1 VSEPLVPPIVPCAS
15 FRFRDT
21 AEVLR
26 AMEGE
31 DFLYSR
37 LHNPTVLGVEQELA
51 ALIGAERT
59 LLFGSGMAAISTAL
73 IALLE
78 ERPLLAIQEQV
89 YGATWQLT
97 REVLPRLGVEVVT
110 FPSQGFEEA
119 LAALAGREVGVVY
132 AESPTNPGLEIAD
145 LRQLSR
151 AAHDLGALFV
161 VDNTFASPVLQRPL
175 ELGADVELH
184 SATKYLG
191 GHHDLLAGV
200 VAGRSE
206 LLDAVFKHR
215 TLLGGILD
223 PFQAFLLQRGLKT
236 VALRVERQAA
246 TALVLAEWLAG
257 RPGVAEV
264 LYPGLA
270 AHPGHLI
277 AQGQMSGYGGVL
289 SFVHAGGE
297 EGARRFSEALHEVS
311 LAASL
316 GGTETLVTLPSTT
329 THYHLSLEERAAA
342 GIAPGLVRL
351 AIGLEDPALLQAD
364 LSQALASSCSS
375 SSSELS

>member
-1 VSEPLVPPIVPCAS
+1 MSEPLVPPIVPCAS

-37 LHNPTVLGVEQELA
+37 LQNPTVVGVEEELA
-51 ALIGAERT
+51 TLIGAERT

-73 IALLE
+73 ISLLA
-78 ERPLLAIQEQV
+78 ERPLLVLQEQV

-110 FPSQGFEEA
+110 YPSQGWEETFA
-119 LAALAGREVGVVY
+119 GLAGREVGVVY
-132 AESPTNPGLEIAD
+132 AESPTNPGLEVAD
-145 LRQLSR
+145 LRRLAS
-151 AAHDLGALFV
+151 AAHELGARFL

-200 VAGRSE
+200 VAGRRE
-206 LLDAVFKHR
+206 TLDAVFRYR
-215 TLLGGILD
+215 TILGGILD

-246 TALVLAEWLAG
+246 TALALAEWLRDEAG
-257 RPGVAEV
+257 LSEV
-264 LYPGLA
+264 SYPGLSD
-270 AHPGHLI
+270 HPGHAL
-277 AQGQMSGYGGVL
+277 AKGQMRAFGGVL
-289 SFVHAGGE
+289 SFVHPGGE
-297 EGARRFSEALHEVS
+297 EGARRFSEALQEVS

-329 THYHLSLEERAAA
+329 THYHLSPEQRAAA
-342 GIAPGLVRL
+342 GIAPGLIRL
-351 AIGLEDPALLQAD
+351 AVGLEDPALLQAD
-364 LSQALASSCSS
+364 LRQALASSRDSS
-375 SSSELS
+375 

>member
-1 VSEPLVPPIVPCAS
+1 MSEPLVPPIVPCAS

-37 LHNPTVLGVEQELA
+37 LNNPTVVGVEEELA
-51 ALIGAERT
+51 ELIGAERT

-78 ERPLLAIQEQV
+78 ERPLLVVQEQV

-97 REVLPRLGVEVVT
+97 REILPRLGVEIVT
-110 FPSQGFEEA
+110 FPSDGWEETFQ
-119 LAALAGREVGVVY
+119 ALAGRDVGVVY
-132 AESPTNPGLEIAD
+132 AESPTNPGLEITD
-145 LRQLSR
+145 LRRLAA
-151 AAHDLGALFV
+151 AAHELGARLL
-161 VDNTFASPVLQRPL
+161 VDNTFASPALQRPL

-200 VAGRSE
+200 VAGQKDVLE
-206 LLDAVFKHR
+206 LVFKHR
-215 TLLGGILD
+215 TILGGILD

-236 VALRVERQAA
+236 LVLRVERQAA
-246 TALVLAEWLAG
+246 TALALAEWLEGQA
-257 RPGVAEV
+257 GVAQV
-264 LYPGLA
+264 LYPGLS
-270 AHPGHLI
+270 GHRGHEI
-277 AQGQMSGYGGVL
+277 AREQMEAFGGVL
-289 SFVHAGGE
+289 SFVHEGGE
-297 EGARRFSEALHEVS
+297 AGARRFSESLEVIS
-311 LAASL
+311 IAASL

-329 THYHLSLEERAAA
+329 THLRLSPEERAAA
-342 GIAPGLVRL
+342 GIPPGLVRL
-351 AIGLEDPALLQAD
+351 AVGLEDPALLQAD
-364 LSQALASSCSS
+364 LARALG
-375 SSSELS
+375 

>member
-1 VSEPLVPPIVPCAS
+1 MSEPLVPPIVPCAS

-37 LHNPTVLGVEQELA
+37 LQNPTVLGVEEELA
-51 ALIGAERT
+51 TLIGAEQT
-59 LLFGSGMAAISTAL
+59 LLFSSGMAAISTAL
-73 IALLE
+73 IALLA

-89 YGATWQLT
+89 YGATWQLS
-97 REVLPRLGVEVVT
+97 RELLPRLGVEVVT
-110 FPSQGFEEA
+110 FPSQGWEEA
-119 LAALAGREVGVVY
+119 LSALEGREVGVVY

-145 LRQLSR
+145 LRKLGR

-200 VAGRSE
+200 VAGRRE
-206 LLDAVFKHR
+206 TLQAVFAQR
-215 TLLGGILD
+215 TILGGILD

-236 VALRVERQAA
+236 VALRVQRQAA
-246 TALVLAEWLAG
+246 TAQVLAEWLAG

-264 LYPGLA
+264 SYPGLA
-270 AHPGHLI
+270 THPGHWV
-277 AQGQMSGYGGVL
+277 AKGQMEGFGGVL
-289 SFVHAGGE
+289 SFVHSGGE
-297 EGARRFSEALHEVS
+297 EGARRFSEALEHVS

-329 THYHLSLEERAAA
+329 THYHLSPEQRAAA
-342 GIAPGLVRL
+342 GIAPGLIRL
-351 AIGLEDPALLQAD
+351 AIGLEEPALLQRD
-364 LSQALASSCSS
+364 LAQALASSEQS
-375 SSSELS
+375 

>member
-1 VSEPLVPPIVPCAS
+1 MSEPLVPPIVPCAS

-26 AMEGE
+26 AMGGEG
-31 DFLYSR
+31 FLYSR
-37 LHNPTVLGVEQELA
+37 LNNPTVLGAEQELA

-73 IALLE
+73 IALLK

-97 REVLPRLGVEVVT
+97 REILPRLGVEV
-110 FPSQGFEEA
+110 
-119 LAALAGREVGVVY
+119 
-132 AESPTNPGLEIAD
+132 
-145 LRQLSR
+145 
-151 AAHDLGALFV
+151 
-161 VDNTFASPVLQRPL
+161 ASPVLQRPL

-206 LLDAVFKHR
+206 ILDAVFSHR

-246 TALVLAEWLAG
+246 TAQVLAEWLVD

-270 AHPGHLI
+270 THPGHWV
-277 AQGQMSGYGGVL
+277 AKGQMRGYGGVL
-289 SFVHAGGE
+289 SFVHTGGE
-297 EGARRFSEALHEVS
+297 AGARAFSEALTEVS

-329 THYHLSLEERAAA
+329 THYHLSPEQRAAA
-342 GIAPGLVRL
+342 GIQPGLVRL
-351 AIGLEDPALLQAD
+351 AIGLEDAALLQAD
-364 LSQALASSCSS
+364 LSQALASSA
-375 SSSELS
+375 ELS

>member
-1 VSEPLVPPIVPCAS
+1 MSEPLVPPIVPCAS

-26 AMEGE
+26 AMGGEG
-31 DFLYSR
+31 FLYSR
-37 LHNPTVLGVEQELA
+37 LNNPTVLGAEQELA

-73 IALLE
+73 IALLK

-97 REVLPRLGVEVVT
+97 REILPRLGVEVVT
-110 FPSQGFEEA
+110 FPSQGWEEA
-119 LAALAGREVGVVY
+119 LGALQGREVGVVY

-145 LRQLSR
+145 LRKLSR
-151 AAHDLGALFV
+151 AAHDLGARFV

-206 LLDAVFKHR
+206 ILDAVFSHR

-246 TALVLAEWLAG
+246 TAQVLAEWLVD

-270 AHPGHLI
+270 THPGHWV
-277 AQGQMSGYGGVL
+277 AKGQMRGYGGVL
-289 SFVHAGGE
+289 SFVHTGGE
-297 EGARRFSEALHEVS
+297 AGARAFSEALTEVS

-329 THYHLSLEERAAA
+329 THYHLSPEQRAAA
-342 GIAPGLVRL
+342 GIQPGLVRL
-351 AIGLEDPALLQAD
+351 AIGLEDAALLQAD
-364 LSQALASSCSS
+364 LSQALASSA
-375 SSSELS
+375 ELS